1 MTFATKL
8 TWTSEGLITSAC
20 DSKNGR
26 SVEVDQTLV
35 DEVTF
40 GLIVIGLEVWRRMKW
55 CHGCE
60 KQSNYVNKQ
69 RKFI

>member
-1 MTFATKL
+1 
-8 TWTSEGLITSAC
+8 
-20 DSKNGR
+20 
-26 SVEVDQTLV
+26 VDQTLV